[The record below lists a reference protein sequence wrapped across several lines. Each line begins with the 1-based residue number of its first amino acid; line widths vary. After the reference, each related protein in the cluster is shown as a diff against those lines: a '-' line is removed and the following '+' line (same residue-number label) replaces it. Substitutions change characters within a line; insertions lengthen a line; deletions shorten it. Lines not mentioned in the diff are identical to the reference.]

1 MPEAEQPETRV
12 PYPPESAER
21 TDARSVAPG
30 EEFAA
35 PVLPSAPRF
44 TMRDIFFGSDG
55 LRAGWSLLLYIVLLG
70 ALIAGCRFLVHSSRH
85 HAAVAQ
91 PNAAAQSA
99 TQSSKSSVPA
109 PSVLLP
115 AKAVLLGEGTALLS
129 VLIATW
135 LMGKIECRP
144 TSAYGLGGTRRLPN
158 FLSGLAWGVALLS
171 LLVFTLRACGLLVF
185 DTRLLFGVSALRFAA
200 LWLSGFLLVGLFEE
214 TFFRG
219 YLQFTLARGING
231 IFDWLSSFAAHATYC
246 SASCC
251 NQTGPRATT
260 QNAPGFWI
268 AALLLSFG
276 FGFSHRTNLGE
287 SPIGLVAAA
296 LIAVVFC
303 LSLWRTGSLWWA
315 IGFHAAWDWAQS
327 FLYGVA
333 DSGLVIPGHLFA
345 THPAGRVLLS
355 GGLTGPEGSLF
366 ILPIVAATA
375 AVIVLTLPSVHPDD
389 PISTAHTRTTA
400 GLDLP

>member
-1 MPEAEQPETRV
+1 V
-12 PYPPESAER
+12 PGPSVPPER
-21 TDARSVAPG
+21 TIDTSHT
-30 EEFAA
+30 E
-35 PVLPSAPRF
+35 PSSPRF
-44 TMRDIFFGSDG
+44 TLREVFAGSDG
-55 LRAGWSLLLYIVLLG
+55 LRAGWGLLLYFCLLY
-70 ALIAGCRFLVHSSRH
+70 ALIACGGTLVNPPRH
-85 HAAVAQ
+85 KPAVTQTNSTAQ

-99 TQSSKSSVPA
+99 PQSPNSSA
-109 PSVLLP
+109 
-115 AKAVLLGEGTALLS
+115 AVLMPPKAILLGDGMTLLS

-135 LMGKIECRP
+135 LMSRIERRP
-144 TSAYGLGGTRRLPN
+144 TSAYGLGGRRRLPN

-171 LLVFTLRACGLLVF
+171 LLVFTLRAAGLLVF
-185 DTRLLFGVSALRFAA
+185 DARQLFGARALRYGAVWFV
-200 LWLSGFLLVGLFEE
+200 GFMIVGLFEE
-214 TFFRG
+214 YFFRG

-231 IFDWLSSFAAHATYC
+231 TCNWLRSF
-246 SASCC
+246 
-251 NQTGPRATT
+251 GPRATECSETASRAANLRSTT
-260 QNAPGFWI
+260 QSAPGFWT

-276 FGFSHRTNLGE
+276 FGFTHRTNSGE

-333 DSGLVIPGHLFA
+333 NSGVVFQDHLFA
-345 THPAGRVLLS
+345 THPVGRPILS

-366 ILPIVAATA
+366 ILPILALTA
-375 AVIVLTLPSVHPDD
+375 AVIVLTLPRVHHNGP
-389 PISTAHTRTTA
+389 PASANARPAA